1 MGTSTWYI
9 TAIHNSKPLQTD
21 EEGIV
26 LFQTPPPDPMV
37 SPPTEAPFARF

>member
-37 SPPTEAPFARF
+37 NPPTEAPFARF